1 MFCGKYAIL
10 AQNNYWEPRLM
21 QTQIEAIQKRLSA
34 LKNKTSADPIALEVQ
49 EGLINPSD
57 RFHGL
62 DFLRSFALLMGV
74 LLHSV
79 SMYLEPSDGSDPRP
93 VAAIIFVWIH
103 TWRMPLFMLLAGF
116 FTALSL
122 TNRTNSEFFVN
133 RIIRLGTP
141 LLLLW
146 LIIPH
151 VDESTVPMFQL
162 PDMIAYFLTDKPP
175 SFRLDHLWFLYY
187 LLILYFIALIA
198 GTFFQSVISYVE
210 GFRCRR
216 VSLLIFWL
224 PLLWLL
230 STHHKPTGAIF
241 SDVPSNLGELKIG
254 SFLFLSAFFVI
265 GVQLHQ
271 NRSLIDGFKSKWFY
285 LPSFVVCSIIPVGVM
300 GWGVMK
306 DEPFTF
312 VSPTEMWLTHLIMT
326 MSTIFLVA
334 AFIGFAEKNLTAN
347 GRMVNWL
354 VRRSYPIYVFH
365 LIFVYGVGGYLIRS
379 GWDAVAV
386 VTVSMISGILGP
398 TIIYA
403 SVIKH
408 TPLDWVFNGY
418 KHSKFKLKNNPR
430 FSKYL

>member
-1 MFCGKYAIL
+1 
-10 AQNNYWEPRLM
+10 M

-34 LKNKTSADPIALEVQ
+34 LKNKTSADPITLEVQ

-175 SFRLDHLWFLYY
+175 SFR
-187 LLILYFIALIA
+187 
-198 GTFFQSVISYVE
+198 
-210 GFRCRR
+210 
-216 VSLLIFWL
+216 
-224 PLLWLL
+224 
-230 STHHKPTGAIF
+230 
-241 SDVPSNLGELKIG
+241 
-254 SFLFLSAFFVI
+254 
-265 GVQLHQ
+265 
-271 NRSLIDGFKSKWFY
+271 
-285 LPSFVVCSIIPVGVM
+285 
-300 GWGVMK
+300 
-306 DEPFTF
+306 
-312 VSPTEMWLTHLIMT
+312 
-326 MSTIFLVA
+326 
-334 AFIGFAEKNLTAN
+334 
-347 GRMVNWL
+347 
-354 VRRSYPIYVFH
+354 
-365 LIFVYGVGGYLIRS
+365 
-379 GWDAVAV
+379 
-386 VTVSMISGILGP
+386 
-398 TIIYA
+398 
-403 SVIKH
+403 
-408 TPLDWVFNGY
+408 
-418 KHSKFKLKNNPR
+418 
-430 FSKYL
+430 